1 MTGKYKYMQA
11 TYRARYRAKNL
22 EEVRRRDREAKRL
35 QRQRQKEL
43 SASQVLPMGEFEGL
57 NTSHLYLMRYEFD
70 PRQTLGIKVGRS
82 ENVSNRKLQ
91 LEEGHSFQM
100 KILRV
105 YPGCGSLEGL
115 VHKLLATKRLT
126 GGSSREWF
134 DVSFDTAMLAVSLA
148 KDLYD
153 SAVWRG
159 AGALFQTTLSAHPSF
174 SESETASNHEE
185 IQSCKAV

>member
-1 MTGKYKYMQA
+1 MQA

-22 EEVRRRDREAKRL
+22 EEIRRKDRVAKKL

-43 SASQVLPMGEFEGL
+43 SALEALPMGEFEGS
-57 NTSHLYLMRYEFD
+57 NYAHLYLMRYEFD
-70 PRQTLGIKVGRS
+70 PCQTLGIKVGRS

-159 AGALFQTTLSAHPSF
+159 AGALFQTTLSAPPSF

-185 IQSCKAV
+185 TQSCKAV